1 MRSVHKGLTYVFK
14 SASRFF
20 GIQLSDSPSRDG
32 GLGPNSERTLTL
44 IVVLLDEDEDSVS
57 DGVRILSS
65 SFDDAPWLVSAY
77 LDCKG
82 CSDREDGVK

>member
-1 MRSVHKGLTYVFK
+1 MRSVYKGLTYVLE
-14 SASRFF
+14 SSYRFF
-20 GIQLSDSPSRDG
+20 GIQLSDPPSRDG
-32 GLGPNSERTLTL
+32 RLEPNSERTLRL

-65 SFDDAPWLVSAY
+65 SFADASWLVPAY
-77 LDCKG
+77 LDCRG